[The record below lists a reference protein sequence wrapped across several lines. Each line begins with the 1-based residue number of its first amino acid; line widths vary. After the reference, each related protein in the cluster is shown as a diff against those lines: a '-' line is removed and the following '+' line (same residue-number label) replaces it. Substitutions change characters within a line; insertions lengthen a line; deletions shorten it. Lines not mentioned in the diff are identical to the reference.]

1 MESFGEGA
9 NILIVKTKEAHALR
23 ELSVLWGEEKKNLK
37 LGSGMHCSKYG
48 MKFQKLKLGCKLIWR
63 EERNL

>member
-37 LGSGMHCSKYG
+37 RRCFAL
-48 MKFQKLKLGCKLIWR
+48 
-63 EERNL
+63 

>member
-23 ELSVLWGEEKKNLK
+23 ELSVLWGEEKK
-37 LGSGMHCSKYG
+37 
-48 MKFQKLKLGCKLIWR
+48 KLKTKMFCFIENSIDSRSPFKKTTI
-63 EERNL
+63 